1 MTEADETKLMRMA
14 IDAARKC
21 QAEDDRIHPKVGVVV
36 ARDGKPPL
44 VSYRGEVAPGDHAEY
59 TALERHLADESVAG
73 ATIYCTLEPCTT
85 RNHPKVPCADRI
97 SERKVSRVVI
107 GMLDP
112 NPEIMG
118 RGIYRLRQ
126 ANIHVDLFPPDL
138 MAEVEELNRDFS
150 RDQRKSDTPIVTDD
164 LISENSGRRLDDW
177 YKSLN
182 RTYWNRNFDRE
193 PSSIFSHLVEVVGGL
208 SLLASNKRK
217 VGVDPE
223 SHIAKAIAWW
233 MALCG
238 KVGIKSVE
246 AVLWDKFPRVCPYC
260 QKLPHDP
267 DVCAEQKAAG
277 RGPNWDMLSSLGKA
291 REVPSRLR
299 EWQRMFSTIYP
310 AQQTEEYGPSFA
322 RLAEELGELAEAVR
336 IFRSEPGYF
345 LSEAADVFAWLM
357 HIQNIVDS
365 RKNVKVDA
373 RGHAL
378 EVAMSKA
385 YPNGCKDCGKRICV
399 CPAILPSTIGRIAHE
414 VPANRGAFDSMGRF
428 MTPERTSAFFK
439 ED

>member
-1 MTEADETKLMRMA
+1 MTGADEKALMRMA
-14 IDAARKC
+14 IEAARKC
-21 QAEDDRIHPKVGVVV
+21 QAEDDRVHPKVGVVV
-36 ARDGKPPL
+36 AREGKAPL
-44 VSYRGEVAPGDHAEY
+44 VSHRGEVALGEHAEY
-59 TALERHLADESVAG
+59 TALERHLAEESVAG

-85 RNHPKVPCADRI
+85 RNHPKLPCADRLV
-97 SERKVSRVVI
+97 ERKVSRVVI

-118 RGIYRLRQ
+118 RGIDRLRQ
-126 ANIHVDLFPPDL
+126 ANIHVEFFPPDL
-138 MAEVEELNRDFS
+138 MAEVEEINRDFS
-150 RDQRKSDTPIVTDD
+150 RDQKKSETPIVNEA
-164 LISENSGRRLDDW
+164 LIRTNSERRLDDW

-208 SLLASNKRK
+208 SLLASSKRK

-246 AVLWDKFPRVCPYC
+246 AMLWDKFPGVCSYC
-260 QKLPHDP
+260 QKSPHDP
-267 DVCAEQKAAG
+267 DVCAEQKAASIGPRWEVLSNMG
-277 RGPNWDMLSSLGKA
+277 RDKDKPL
-291 REVPSRLR
+291 RLR
-299 EWQRMFSTIYP
+299 DWQRMFSSIYP

-365 RKNVKVDA
+365 KKGVKFDA
-373 RGHAL
+373 RGNAL
-378 EVAMSKA
+378 EIAMSKA

-399 CPAILPSTIGRIAHE
+399 CPPILPSTIGRIAHE
-414 VPANRGAFDSMGRF
+414 VPIGRGAFDSAGRF
-428 MTPERTSAFFK
+428 MTPERASAFFK
-439 ED
+439 DD